1 MDTQRTG
8 SRGKDFTAPW
18 PGAISAPS
26 GQYRL
31 MSVHEQWQLMTHS
44 REGSMLVPWPRARQR
59 ASAVCG
65 DRAGGRSCWLLGG
78 VADPTPGAPGV
89 ADAQEEAVD
98 LGLWRFDSPRAATSF
113 LRPLFVLYRES
124 LKQIYSGCM
133 WNDCGARG

>member
-1 MDTQRTG
+1 MDTKRTG
-8 SRGKDFTAPW
+8 SCGNDFTAPW

-26 GQYRL
+26 VQWNMRG
-31 MSVHEQWQLMTHS
+31 SV
-44 REGSMLVPWPRARQR
+44 RVPWPRARQR

-113 LRPLFVLYRES
+113 SRLLFVLYGES
-124 LKQIYSGCM
+124 LTKYT
-133 WNDCGARG
+133 